1 MADSKTKSSF
11 GKSITDVN
19 IGQMVASIGVAIA
32 EAQQAIDMSSLRIA
46 EMFTGEYTDEEG
58 KRRSSLISFDGEN
71 LSLLELGF
79 TPTFYQFAETTIE
92 IKVSMSMTTS
102 KEKKG
107 FKFEVEGDSEGSA
120 SRDFSAETQHSGSLG
135 GQDELTSEGSSSA
148 KGGISSKSKTSLD
161 VALVGASYASKFQY
175 SAEGS
180 SSVRVRLVPVPAP
193 AILEQRI
200 RASLD
205 RKTAARGAQ
214 AGEA

>member
-1 MADSKTKSSF
+1 MADTNTNSQF
-11 GKSITDVN
+11 GKSLTDVN

-46 EMFTGEYTDEEG
+46 EMFTGEYVDDEG
-58 KRRSSLISFDGEN
+58 KRRSSLISFDGEK

-92 IKVSMSMTTS
+92 IKVSMSMTTTQD
-102 KEKKG
+102 KQG
-107 FKFEVEGDSEGSA
+107 FKFEVESDSEG
-120 SRDFSAETQHSGSLG
+120 
-135 GQDELTSEGSSSA
+135 EGSQAWGGEVEVDEGSA
-148 KGGISSKSKTSLD
+148 AGEARHTSKSKTSLD

-180 SSVRVRLVPVPAP
+180 SSVRVRLVPLPAP

-205 RKTAARGAQ
+205 RKTAARQKAQ
-214 AGEA
+214 GTEA